1 MCDFLLSIMLRSCTV
16 CNKKSK
22 KSKWKIRKDNRAW
35 EGDYVCDFPVIHQ
48 IRAAWLV
55 SPSLP
60 ITGGSNGDTLSS
72 LSFFMIGGCNQH
84 DDICL
89 LKIVHQQGSLWP
101 GPVTFMLGFVLV
113 LSY

>member
-1 MCDFLLSIMLRSCTV
+1 M
-16 CNKKSK
+16 
-22 KSKWKIRKDNRAW
+22 
-35 EGDYVCDFPVIHQ
+35 CDFPVIHQ

-72 LSFFMIGGCNQH
+72 LSFYMIGGCNQH

-89 LKIVHQQGSLWP
+89 LDSP
-101 GPVTFMLGFVLV
+101 STGPVTFMLGFVFV
-113 LSY
+113 